1 MLDIIKFNWI
11 KTPCSRKTERRP
23 CRQGIR
29 RGFLLCIFALA
40 SCLFPAALYFGMLI
54 PPALKTGDAIT
65 VPAVFAFATV
75 HLQQGFQW
83 DSIILYTCLRDK
95 PAGTVMNKA
104 SDI

>member
-1 MLDIIKFNWI
+1 
-11 KTPCSRKTERRP
+11 
-23 CRQGIR
+23 
-29 RGFLLCIFALA
+29 
-40 SCLFPAALYFGMLI
+40 MLI